1 MSLSTNRFH
10 EQVSW
15 LAQNA
20 RVVSVDKLLECNDP
34 AGLQVALTFDDGY
47 ACTLRTV
54 APILQKEGMVA
65 TVYLNTACVGDLQPI
80 ASEETKGHYPGVDFL
95 VWDEVLALRDRG
107 WIIGSHGADHVDLT
121 RLPEAEVHMQL
132 RQSKAAIEERL
143 GIVCSHFAYTWGR
156 HNRRVRTAVA
166 ECGYSWAVAGVHGPV
181 SAKSDRYAI
190 PRIDIRTDY
199 ELDDF
204 IAVVTGKWDYLGL
217 KQRLAR
223 MLS

>member
-20 RVVSVDKLLECNDP
+20 RVVSIDKLLECNDP

-47 ACTLRTV
+47 ACVSKAV
-54 APILQKEGMVA
+54 ASILQKEGMVA

-80 ASEETKGHYPGVDFL
+80 ASDESKGHYPGVDFL
-95 VWDEVLALRDRG
+95 VWDEVRALYDVG

-121 RLPEAEVHMQL
+121 LLPDTEVLMQL
-132 RQSKAAIEERL
+132 TRSKAAIEERL
-143 GIVCSHFAYTWGR
+143 DTSCRHFAYTWGH
-156 HNRRVRTAVA
+156 HNRRVRAAVA
-166 ECGYSWAVAGVHGPV
+166 ECGYSWAVAAVHGVV
-181 SAKSDRYAI
+181 SPTVDRYAI
-190 PRIDIRTDY
+190 PRIDIRRDY

-204 IAVVTGKWDYLGL
+204 IAVVTGKWDYLRL
-217 KQRLAR
+217 LQRAKSLLR
-223 MLS
+223 